1 MKKLHHERGSI
12 MFLGNTVRFT
22 QRELTTTVFV
32 LIRAIS
38 ESTKPANVAKLSELL
53 HAIVV
58 EQNPRIPSKLFTDC
72 KYIVEGMDLFGI
84 VTQHHH
90 DVKEGYH
97 KPLAQPVWSDIDRP
111 YLGIEP
117 KKASAI
123 VRSGFN
129 RQVVPKRDVMVTFVQ
144 DFKMMTTARKKHN
157 KSYFQPYFDH
167 AGTPTNPQFQ
177 LAEAQLYGQ
186 IRLMLKA
193 YRWDI
198 LGTYGRSNA
207 KHEALISKIT
217 QSGFDEEATT
227 ALRSYLQAV
236 GVVPEPTTPQLAHS
250 RVV

>member
-1 MKKLHHERGSI
+1 

-22 QRELTTTVFV
+22 QRELTTTVMV

-38 ESTKPANVAKLSELL
+38 ESTKAANVAKLSELL

-72 KYIVEGMDLFGI
+72 KYIVEGMDLLGI

-90 DVKEGYH
+90 DAKEGYH
-97 KPLAQPVWSDIDRP
+97 KPLAQPVWSDIDKP
-111 YLGIEP
+111 YLGINP

-129 RQVVPKRDVMVTFVQ
+129 RQVVPIRDVMITFVQ
-144 DFKMMTTARKKHN
+144 DFRMLTTERKKHN
-157 KSYFQPYFDH
+157 KSYFQPYYDH
-167 AGTPTNPQFQ
+167 SGSPTDPQFKR
-177 LAEAQLYGQ
+177 AEAQLYGQ
-186 IRLMLKA
+186 IGVMVKA

-217 QSGFDEEATT
+217 QWGFDEDATA
-227 ALRSYLQAV
+227 ALRSYLQDV
-236 GVVPEPTTPQLAHS
+236 CMVPEQTTPQLANS
-250 RVV
+250 KVA